1 MRRPEPPPE
10 IAYNGDMPIYEYV
23 AAGKGCTHCE
33 AHFDALQKMSDPPLE
48 RCPHCGA
55 PVARIIAV
63 ASVAS
68 GGTHLLKESHFSKH
82 GFTQYRRAGGGV
94 YEKTA
99 GKGPK
104 FISGD

>member
-1 MRRPEPPPE
+1 
-10 IAYNGDMPIYEYV
+10 MPIYEY
-23 AAGKGCTHCE
+23 AASGNGCAHCE
-33 AHFDALQKMSDPPLE
+33 AHFDVLQKMSALPLE
-48 RCPHCGA
+48 RCPQCGA
-55 PVARIIAV
+55 PVARVIAV

-68 GGTHLLKESHFSKH
+68 GGAHLLKENHFSKR